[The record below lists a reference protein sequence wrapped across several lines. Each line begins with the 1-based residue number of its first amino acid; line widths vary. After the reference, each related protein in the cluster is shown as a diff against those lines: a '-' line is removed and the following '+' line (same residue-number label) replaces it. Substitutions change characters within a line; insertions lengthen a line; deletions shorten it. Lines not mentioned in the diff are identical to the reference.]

1 MELTTIERLQEQVSA
16 TYGAVLHFGD
26 YVFVTDCHWRGG
38 FTATI
43 YTFDQTAGDAGA
55 SDIERPLKPVEKA
68 DQHFTDNGH
77 ASAWCIARITH

>member
-43 YTFDQTAGDAGA
+43 Y
-55 SDIERPLKPVEKA
+55 
-68 DQHFTDNGH
+68 
-77 ASAWCIARITH
+77 